1 MTLLNEF
8 KTETTEYFREMTN
21 NAGILPIVIKN
32 NVVHLLLG
40 KETTSGRW
48 STFSGKQEE
57 GEDFV
62 TTALRE
68 FHEETANTF
77 PYVTKDFVTEFQ
89 RSCLDSRT
97 PTGKAIKLY
106 LVDFS
111 FCNQTQLSTEN
122 FAANRRGSITEY
134 EKEKTELRWV
144 TLGEVTKL
152 RLRYCFFKDLPKIIK
167 EINSTFNI

>member
-1 MTLLNEF
+1 M
-8 KTETTEYFREMTN
+8 RN
-21 NAGILPIVIKN
+21 NAGILPIAIKN
-32 NVVHLLLG
+32 GVVHLLLG

-57 GEDFV
+57 GEDFMA
-62 TTALRE
+62 TALRE
-68 FHEETANTF
+68 FHEETSNTF
-77 PYVTKDFVTEFQ
+77 PYVTKDFLTEFQ

-111 FCNQTQLSTEN
+111 FCNQEQLSTEN
-122 FAANRRGSITEY
+122 FTTNRRISTTDY

-144 TLGEVTKL
+144 SLDEVTKL
-152 RLRYCFFKDLPKIIK
+152 RLRYCFFKDLPKIIR
-167 EINSTFNI
+167 EINSAFNV

>member
-1 MTLLNEF
+1 
-8 KTETTEYFREMTN
+8 MTN
-21 NAGILPIVIKN
+21 NAGILPVVVKN

-57 GEDFV
+57 GEDFT

-68 FHEETANTF
+68 FHEETSSTF

-111 FCNQTQLSTEN
+111 FCNQAQLSTEN
-122 FAANRRGSITEY
+122 FSSNRKKSTTDY

-144 TLGEVTKL
+144 TLDELKKL

-167 EINSTFNI
+167 EINSSFNV

>member
-1 MTLLNEF
+1 
-8 KTETTEYFREMTN
+8 MTN
-21 NAGILPIVIKN
+21 NAGILPIVVKN

-48 STFSGKQEE
+48 STFSGKQEV
-57 GEDFV
+57 GEDFM

-68 FHEETANTF
+68 FHEETSNTF

-89 RSCLDSRT
+89 RSCLNSRT
-97 PTGKAIKLY
+97 PTGKAIELY

-111 FCNQTQLSTEN
+111 FCNQSQLSTEH
-122 FAANRRGSITEY
+122 FTTNRRQSTTDS

-144 TLGEVTKL
+144 SLDEVTKL

-167 EINSTFNI
+167 EINSSFNV